1 MQILRLIKGKI
12 KEDSNNSILEKEYKK
27 NLSYAKK
34 IQMSLILKEFP
45 KSDKYEFYGYY
56 LPAETLGGDIF
67 DIKILDNQYVAFYI
81 ADVAGHGIA
90 AAMLTVFVRQSI
102 EMTSTVFRRNI
113 INSPKQVIDNLNKK
127 LIETKFEGS
136 PQVTIFYCILD
147 IETLTLTYSSAG
159 HHPAVLIRDAE
170 KSPVLI
176 GRPSLP
182 VGWFEKIN
190 IYENTFELKQND
202 KLILFTDGIF
212 ELMETKDYEE
222 AFNNFTEIIVANK
235 NLTIKKLLSR
245 IVETQKKIG
254 EYTQLDDIAILGL
267 EIK

>member
-1 MQILRLIKGKI
+1 MQIIRLIREKI
-12 KEDSNNSILEKEYKK
+12 RENSDNSILEKEYKR

-67 DIKILDNQYVAFYI
+67 DIKILDEQYIAFYI

-102 EMTSTVFRRNI
+102 EMTSTIFRRSI
-113 INSPKQVIDNLNKK
+113 VNSPKQVIDNLNKK
-127 LIETKFEGS
+127 LIETNFEGS

-147 IETLTLTYSSAG
+147 VETLTLTYSSAG
-159 HHPAVLIRDAE
+159 HHPAVLVRDDE
-170 KSPVLI
+170 KTPLLI

-190 IYENTFELKQND
+190 IYENSFELKQND
-202 KLILFTDGIF
+202 KLVLFTDGIF
-212 ELMETKDYEE
+212 ELMETKDYDK

-235 NLTIKKLLSR
+235 NLTIKKLLNR
-245 IVETQKKIG
+245 IVDTQKKIDD
-254 EYTQLDDIAILGL
+254 YTQMDDIAILGL